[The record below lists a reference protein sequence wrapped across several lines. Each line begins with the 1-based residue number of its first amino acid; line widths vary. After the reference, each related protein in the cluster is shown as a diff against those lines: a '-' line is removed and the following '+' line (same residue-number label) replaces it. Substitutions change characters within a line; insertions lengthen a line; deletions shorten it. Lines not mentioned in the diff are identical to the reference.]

1 MGRER
6 FVMFGATGCLVAL
19 VVLLFWQWVFMRFW
33 LYRSQNRN
41 LNPADYEVRVLTGE
55 EYEQLLDPN
64 VRQVRI
70 ANGSRTIGKAGDPDW
85 EEKAKSRYK
94 SVYNGKYHVQV
105 TTKGTAHA
113 LGYCY
118 DILVPSV
125 IFSLGGLLFIVVY
138 HLMKKVKE

>member
-6 FVMFGATGCLVAL
+6 FVMFGAIGCLVAL
-19 VVLLFWQWVFMRFW
+19 VLFLFWQWVFMRFW

-85 EEKAKSRYK
+85 EAKAKSRYK

-138 HLMKKVKE
+138 HLMKKVQQ

>member
-70 ANGSRTIGKAGDPDW
+70 ANGSRTVGKAGDPDW
-85 EEKAKSRYK
+85 EAKAKSRYK

-138 HLMKKVKE
+138 HLMKKVQQ